1 MTITGIKTRWRW
13 FLINRVYSGT
23 THFEQKRKLLIKLGH
38 NVGKGTKIVG
48 PIYSTGCLDIGED
61 CWIGKNLTFNGN
73 GTVRIGYNCD
83 IAPEVTFQ
91 TGSHKIGTHEH
102 RAGEGYNADITIGNG
117 CWLGVR
123 STVVAGV
130 SVGDGSVVAA
140 CACVTKSVS
149 EDMLVGGIPA
159 KVIKE
164 LKND

>member
-13 FLINRVYSGT
+13 FLVNRIYRGT
-23 THFEQKRKLLIKLGH
+23 RYFEQKRKLLIKLGN

-48 PIYSTGCLDIGED
+48 PIFSTGCLDIGED
-61 CWIGKNLTFNGN
+61 CWIGKNLTVNGN
-73 GTVRIGYNCD
+73 GKVRIGSNCD

-102 RAGEGYNADITIGNG
+102 RAGDGYNADIVIGDG

-123 STVVAGV
+123 TTLLAGV

-140 CACVTKSVS
+140 CACVTKSVN

-159 KVIKE
+159 KVMKE